1 MKILTDTGLMVLWNK
16 IKQLVLGNRP
26 YNPSEFSGKG
36 YKVLEK
42 NIQTV
47 DGVKKNILTEVMI
60 NQPNTIYEIR
70 YDFDINGE
78 TIEMKEGCI
87 LKFEGGSLSNGTIKG
102 NITEIKASANQIFN
116 LQLTLDGSFNNEF
129 FLSEWYGA
137 IGNSNIDCSFA
148 INKALNSPIKCLKLL
163 EKQYLVENTT
173 VVSYLVDGKN
183 YNANIIV
190 PNNKIIIGSGTSDYT
205 NNSTIII
212 SENIVS
218 DIALFIS
225 DRQVQI
231 SNITI
236 LGKERGDGKYS
247 CNKLVVTQKG
257 VANLNLRNVAVKY
270 CNGNAFDIDAYLSV
284 FYSCSAAK
292 CKGAGFY
299 FHSSTGHNTSIVLTK
314 CYASG
319 IEEEGYIFHNMDYC
333 SLISCAADECGCIG
347 AKDKATYR
355 FIQTRGISLISCGCE
370 NTCKIMECLSGVEG
384 LSIIGCFF
392 SLKEENSYTA
402 NYDFSKIWNLD
413 YVTSMN
419 VSNSIIGRLFSA
431 EKLISATEH
440 TSAKFENCIL
450 FKKDSSDNVK
460 IKEKIINYTFA
471 NQEKAIKNISIYSTI
486 NKIDSISSLDSIVDF
501 NNTFVYGY
509 IKLNI
514 GISYFDSNKLINNI
528 QGNVTICGSTDH
540 AYCYCEDI
548 FKITNCNNI
557 SLDNLKIDFG
567 SLSSTAD
574 TAFYIEN
581 SNVIFNNV
589 IFHNTIDK
597 ILFKLV
603 NSTVCFNNCTFNKK
617 YGASYLFEQTL
628 EADNSSKI
636 IFNNKNLG
644 TSTDR
649 GNYIPLSKGSTWFD
663 TNLNKLILWNGTN
676 WVNMD
681 GTELAAVTSN
691 EQGA

>member
-1 MKILTDTGLMVLWNK
+1 MKILTDTGLLAFWNK

-26 YNPSEFSGKG
+26 YEPTEFSGKG

-47 DGVKKNILTEVMI
+47 DGVKKNILTAVML
-60 NQPNTIYEIR
+60 NLSNTIYEIR
-70 YDFDINGE
+70 YDFDLGGE

-87 LKFEGGSLSNGTIKG
+87 LKFNGGSLNNGTLKG

-129 FLSEWYGA
+129 ILSEWYGA

-148 INKALNSPIKCLKLL
+148 LNKALNSPIKCLKLL

-205 NNSTIII
+205 NNSTIVV
-212 SENIVS
+212 SENTIS

-236 LGKERGDGKYS
+236 LGKERIDGKYS
-247 CNKLVVTQKG
+247 CNKLVVTQKS
-257 VANLNLRNVAVKY
+257 VANLNFRNVAVKY
-270 CNGNAFDIDAYLSV
+270 CNNVAFDMDAYLST

-292 CKGAGFY
+292 CKGSGFY
-299 FHSSTGHNTSIVLTK
+299 FHSSTGHNTSVVLTK

-333 SLISCAADECGCIG
+333 SLISCAADECGCAG
-347 AKDKATYR
+347 TKDKATYR
-355 FIQTRGISLISCGCE
+355 FIQTRGISFISCGCE

-384 LSIIGCFF
+384 LNIIGCFF
-392 SLKEENSYTA
+392 LLKEENSYTT
-402 NYDFSKIWNLD
+402 NYDFSKVWNLD

-419 VSNSIIGRLFSA
+419 VSNSIIGRLFST
-431 EKLISATEH
+431 EKLITATEH
-440 TSAKFENCIL
+440 TKAKFENCVL
-450 FKKDSSDNVK
+450 FKKDSSDEVK
-460 IKEKIINYTFA
+460 IKEEIINYSFT
-471 NQEKAIKNISIYSTI
+471 NQEKVIKNISIYSTI
-486 NKIDSISSLDSIVDF
+486 NKIEGNFSLDSIIDY
-501 NNTFVYGY
+501 NNTFVSGY
-509 IKLNI
+509 IKFNI
-514 GISYFDSNKLINNI
+514 GISYFDSKKLIDNI
-528 QGNVTICGSTDH
+528 QGNVAICGNTTNT
-540 AYCYCEDI
+540 YCYITDI
-548 FKITNCNNI
+548 FKINNCNKV
-557 SLDNLKIDFG
+557 SLNNLKIDFS
-567 SLSSTAD
+567 SLASTAD
-574 TAFYIEN
+574 TGFYIEN
-581 SNVIFNNV
+581 SNVVFNNV

-628 EADNSSKI
+628 KTDNSSKI

-663 TNLNKLILWNGTN
+663 NDLNKLVLWNGTAWIN
-676 WVNMD
+676 ID
-681 GTELAAVTSN
+681 GSALS
-691 EQGA
+691 